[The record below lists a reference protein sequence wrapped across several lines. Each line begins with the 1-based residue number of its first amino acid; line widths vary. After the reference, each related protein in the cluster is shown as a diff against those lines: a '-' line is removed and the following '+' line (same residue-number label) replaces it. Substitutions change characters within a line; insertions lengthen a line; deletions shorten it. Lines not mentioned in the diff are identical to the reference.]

1 MLLTVAEGYQTK
13 GDIKNAI
20 HYADN
25 ALNMFGSRESH
36 YGDEYLKLMNIYAT
50 NGNKEKAVV
59 LSQRLQ
65 KAITESQS
73 NYLSTLEGILLFY
86 RNNDMQQ
93 DYQKSLSN
101 YIVFIDKTFAFSP
114 STRSELSLINL
125 LNSLNEVELMKKRL
139 VLLMTAPEYTCYD
152 SQYCYEDKVSALKTL
167 HSHQDNELMDKY
179 FTTLLKEISNQPLE
193 DWDIII
199 SNTGE

>member
-1 MLLTVAEGYQTK
+1 
-13 GDIKNAI
+13 
-20 HYADN
+20 
-25 ALNMFGSRESH
+25 
-36 YGDEYLKLMNIYAT
+36 LKLMNIYAT

-65 KAITESQS
+65 KTITESQS

-93 DYQKSLSN
+93 DYQNSLSN

-125 LNSLNEVELMKKRL
+125 L
-139 VLLMTAPEYTCYD
+139 
-152 SQYCYEDKVSALKTL
+152 
-167 HSHQDNELMDKY
+167 
-179 FTTLLKEISNQPLE
+179 
-193 DWDIII
+193 
-199 SNTGE
+199 

>member
-1 MLLTVAEGYQTK
+1 
-13 GDIKNAI
+13 
-20 HYADN
+20 
-25 ALNMFGSRESH
+25 MFGSRESH

-93 DYQKSLSN
+93 DYQK
-101 YIVFIDKTFAFSP
+101 AFQI
-114 STRSELSLINL
+114 T
-125 LNSLNEVELMKKRL
+125 
-139 VLLMTAPEYTCYD
+139 
-152 SQYCYEDKVSALKTL
+152 
-167 HSHQDNELMDKY
+167 
-179 FTTLLKEISNQPLE
+179 
-193 DWDIII
+193 
-199 SNTGE
+199 